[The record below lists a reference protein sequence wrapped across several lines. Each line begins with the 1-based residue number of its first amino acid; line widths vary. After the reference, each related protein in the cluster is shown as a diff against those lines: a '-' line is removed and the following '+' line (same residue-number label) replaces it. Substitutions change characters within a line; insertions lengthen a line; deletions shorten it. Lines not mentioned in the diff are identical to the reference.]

1 MCTLFSLC
9 LGCVKARSSANILL
23 QSKNVFQQNKDKKTF
38 FFSLWIELLFLEHC
52 PWRGSTVSCSQLL
65 PYSSSAPQNFAGMN
79 STVHGSVCYPH
90 GQIHISHVTQHFFS
104 GCHTF
109 SFLCPVL
116 HLPPCLHLF
125 PPPVLPFESSSVM
138 SVHCVLLSHT
148 LPLLSCFFVPH
159 RKLHKW
165 GFSWCCSSTC

>member
-9 LGCVKARSSANILL
+9 LGCVKARSSASILL

-90 GQIHISHVTQHFFS
+90 GQIHISDVTQHFFS